1 MKKILSAF
9 ICVLVGITLFTGCS
23 GTESNSLEESEI
35 SAAVSG
41 VLVPIT
47 LDSIEDFHSFLLA
60 ARAFTQHG
68 IMQDHGVSGRYGST
82 LNSLIRDRNFGYM
95 DRYYIPAWVPEG
107 FTLSSVRFNSGFI
120 GAVFKSDD
128 FDESQNSIEEHL
140 LNNQITFSWFTQFP
154 PPYAEL
160 FLYNETRALGLIAA
174 PGVAGLYFH
183 DFPAA
188 WGSENLARTYY
199 WIQDDYVFI
208 LSMPLWV
215 INDRA
220 RMTPFDD
227 SIADLVMN
235 SALAVELVDGESY
248 VEPTGIEIVAPVE
261 DIPIDETLD
270 LTANISPDNVTI
282 DAVIWSSSDNNVAT
296 VTQSGVVRR
305 VGEGTAIITARMV
318 ANNRL
323 AATFELGG
331 SPRRLS

>member
-68 IMQDHGVSGRYGST
+68 IMQDHGVTGRYATT
-82 LNSLIRDRNFGYM
+82 LNHLIHDRFFGYM

-107 FTLSSVRFNSGFI
+107 FALSGVRFNSGFI
-120 GAVFKSDD
+120 GARFNICG
-128 FDESQNSIEEHL
+128 FDESQNFIHEYL
-140 LNNQITFSWFTQFP
+140 LKNQITFTWYTQFN
-154 PPYAEL
+154 AEN
-160 FLYNETRALGLIAA
+160 FLYNETRAVGLQPA
-174 PGVAGLYFH
+174 PGVAGLYFY

-199 WIQDDYVFI
+199 WIQDDYVFT
-208 LSMPLWV
+208 LTMPLWV
-215 INDRA
+215 INENA
-220 RMTPFDD
+220 RIAAFGD

-248 VEPTGIEIVAPVE
+248 VEPTGIEIVAPGD